1 MKVGYPKTLPY
12 DAAQDFLGLVRGK
25 NPGHD
30 VLIHSAWNLIGYGA
44 SLGFPLQSEPI
55 GSDGSEDPVAPVM
68 TDEEA
73 FVKVLDHAGTPS
85 GLQDPIQGPLASI
98 ALTIVLRYVWKYLQK
113 QLPNVIPV

>member
-1 MKVGYPKTLPY
+1 MVEYPKSLPY
-12 DAAQDFLGLVRGK
+12 EAAQHFLKLLRGT

-30 VLIHSAWNLIGYGA
+30 VLIHSGWNLVGYGL

-55 GSDGSEDPVAPVM
+55 GSSEGDSQEPLM

-73 FVKVLDHAGTPS
+73 FVKVIDNVGTPS

-113 QLPNVIPV
+113 KLPDVLPV

>member
-12 DAAQDFLGLVRGK
+12 DAAQDFLKLVRGV

-55 GSDGSEDPVAPVM
+55 GSGGSEEPLM

-73 FVKVLDHAGTPS
+73 FVKTLDHAGTPS

-113 QLPNVIPV
+113 KLPDILPV